1 MDYRIHDNNN
11 MIMIIS
17 IVIINQQ
24 CSSDEGNDLGK
35 QYIS

>member
-1 MDYRIHDNNN
+1 MGYRIPDNNN

-24 CSSDEGNDLGK
+24 YSSDEGNDLGE